1 MGPTPRVSNHIP
13 WRRWADNEF
22 MLEAMDDC
30 CEVREVP
37 REQRRV
43 LHVVLWINAAMFLT
57 ESVAGLLANS
67 TALFADSVDMLGD
80 AIVYGFSLYV
90 IGRGVLWQ
98 ARAAQLKG
106 IVMAAFA
113 VGVLVQVGAK
123 VARGVAPIVEVMSAV
138 GVLALA
144 ANLVRLG
151 LLWKRRADDINMR
164 SAWIC
169 SRNDVIGNAA
179 VLVAAGATAVTGSP
193 WPDIAIGLL
202 VASVFARSA
211 VQVLREAGR
220 AVAAFR

>member
-1 MGPTPRVSNHIP
+1 V
-13 WRRWADNEF
+13 DE
-22 MLEAMDDC
+22 C
-30 CEVREVP
+30 CEVREIP

-90 IGRGVLWQ
+90 IGRGVVWQ

-123 VARGVAPIVEVMSAV
+123 ITQGLTPTVEVMSAV

-144 ANLVRLG
+144 ANLVCLG
-151 LLWKRRADDINMR
+151 LLWRRRADDINMR

-179 VLVAAGATAVTGSP
+179 VLVAAGATAMTGSP

>member
-1 MGPTPRVSNHIP
+1 
-13 WRRWADNEF
+13 
-22 MLEAMDDC
+22 MDEC
-30 CEVREVP
+30 CEVREIP

-123 VARGVAPIVEVMSAV
+123 IAQGLVPTVEVMSAV

-144 ANLVRLG
+144 ANLVCLG
-151 LLWKRRADDINMR
+151 LLWRRRADDINMR

-169 SRNDVIGNAA
+169 SRNDVIGNTA
-179 VLVAAGATAVTGSP
+179 VLAAAGATAVTGSP
-193 WPDIAIGLL
+193 WPDIVIGLGVAL
-202 VASVFARSA
+202 VFGRSA
-211 VQVLREAGR
+211 VQVVREATR
-220 AVAAFR
+220 AVVAAG

>member
-1 MGPTPRVSNHIP
+1 V
-13 WRRWADNEF
+13 
-22 MLEAMDDC
+22 DDC
-30 CEVREVP
+30 CEVREIP

-67 TALFADSVDMLGD
+67 TALLADSVDMLGD
-80 AIVYGFSLYV
+80 AIVYGVSLYV
-90 IGRGVLWQ
+90 LGRGVVWQ

-106 IVMAAFA
+106 IVMAGFA
-113 VGVLVQVGAK
+113 VGVLVQVAAK
-123 VARGVAPIVEVMSAV
+123 IAQGLAPTVEVMSAV

-144 ANLVRLG
+144 ANLVCLG
-151 LLWKRRADDINMR
+151 LLWRRRGDDINMR

-179 VLVAAGATAVTGSP
+179 VLAAAGAVAATGSP
-193 WPDIAIGLL
+193 WPDIVIGLL
-202 VASVFARSA
+202 VASVVGRSA

-220 AVAAFR
+220 AVAACG

>member
-1 MGPTPRVSNHIP
+1 V
-13 WRRWADNEF
+13 
-22 MLEAMDDC
+22 LVDDC
-30 CEVREVP
+30 YEVREIP

-43 LHVVLWINAAMFLT
+43 LHIVLWINAAMFLT
-57 ESVAGLLANS
+57 ESIAGLLANS
-67 TALFADSVDMLGD
+67 TALLADSVDMLGD

-90 IGRGVLWQ
+90 IGRGVVWQ

-123 VARGVAPIVEVMSAV
+123 IAQGLVPTVEVMSAV

-144 ANLVRLG
+144 ANLVCLG
-151 LLWKRRADDINMR
+151 LLWRRRADDINMR

-179 VLVAAGATAVTGSP
+179 VLAAAGATAVTGSP
-193 WPDIAIGLL
+193 WPDIVIGLL

-220 AVAAFR
+220 AVAAFH